1 MLGSTLVALLLGL
14 GTTTAIALPQPQPQA
29 STTPTPACTNP
40 QKRKSWHDMA
50 ESDKKAYLAANRC
63 IITSPQKLNRL
74 PGAKTRWDELVS
86 LHQIHALQIHTT
98 GQFLPYHRYYLKTFE
113 FLMQECGYHGP
124 LAYWDETRDA
134 GKFSSSPVF
143 SATTGVGGSGK
154 GAQSCVMDGPFANLT
169 VNIGPGFKSQPRC
182 INRKITDFF
191 SSQCGSSYVTKALSG
206 KDYATALD
214 GIYSGPHL
222 LGHMALSMMNGD
234 SITSS
239 GDPLFFL
246 HHGFVDKMWWDWQA
260 KDPSKRLH
268 EISGLNAQ
276 DPAVGFSEFSGGMEV
291 ESAMWGKPGKEL
303 LAVTPDPT
311 LGDNGSKYITLNHV
325 MSSLGII
332 PNATVAEVMDI
343 KGGYLCYEY
352 V

>member
-1 MLGSTLVALLLGL
+1 MLRSVLLVFLAGGLTLGAPYTAK
-14 GTTTAIALPQPQPQA
+14 TTTVT
-29 STTPTPACTNP
+29 STTCTTP
-40 QKRKSWHDMA
+40 QKRPSWHDMT
-50 ESDKKAYLAANRC
+50 ETNKKAYLAANRC
-63 IITSPQKLNRL
+63 LLTSPAKLKPGL

-98 GQFLPYHRYYLKTFE
+98 GQFLPYHRYYLKIFE
-113 FLMQECGYHGP
+113 NLLQECGYNGP

-143 SATTGVGGSGK
+143 DTTTGFGGSGK
-154 GAQSCVMDGPFANLT
+154 GAQNCVQDGPFANLT

-182 INRKITDFF
+182 VNRRITNAL
-191 SSQCGSSYVTKALSG
+191 SGQCGSSYV
-206 KDYATALD
+206 ATALKGD
-214 GIYSGPHL
+214 TYEKALDAIYSGPHL
-222 LGHMALSMMNGD
+222 FGHMALAMMDGD

-246 HHGFVDKMWWDWQA
+246 HHSFVDKMWWDWQS
-260 KDPSKRLH
+260 KDTTGKRLK
-268 EISGLNAQ
+268 EIGGLNAQ
-276 DPAVGFSEFSGGMEV
+276 DPAVGFSEFPGGMEV
-291 ESAMWGKPGKEL
+291 ESAMWGKPTAAI
-303 LAVTPDPT
+303 LAATPDPAS
-311 LGDNGSKYITLNHV
+311 GDNGGKLLTLGHI
-325 MSSLGII
+325 MSSGGII

>member
-1 MLGSTLVALLLGL
+1 MLRDLLLVLLAASTAL
-14 GTTTAIALPQPQPQA
+14 GAALPTTTACI
-29 STTPTPACTNP
+29 TP
-40 QKRKSWHDMA
+40 QKRPSWHDMR
-50 ESDKKAYLAANRC
+50 ETDKKAYLAANVC
-63 IITSPQKLNRL
+63 LLTSPQKLNRL

-98 GQFLPYHRYYLKTFE
+98 GQFLPYHRYYLNILS
-113 FLMQECGYHGP
+113 FLLQECGYSGP
-124 LAYWDETRDA
+124 LPYWDETRDA

-143 SATTGVGGSGK
+143 DPATGFGGSGK
-154 GAQSCVMDGPFANLT
+154 GPQNCVADGPFVNLT

-182 INRKITDFF
+182 VNRRITNAL
-191 SSQCGSSYVTKALSG
+191 SNQCGATQVAAATSG
-206 KDYATALD
+206 STYTQALD
-214 GIYSGPHL
+214 AIYSGPHL
-222 LGHMALSMMNGD
+222 LGHMALAMMDGD

-246 HHGFVDKMWWDWQA
+246 HHGFMDKMWWDWQS
-260 KDPSKRLH
+260 KDLTKRLKD
-268 EISGLNAQ
+268 ISGLNAQ
-276 DPAVGFSEFSGGMEV
+276 DPAVGFSEFPGGMEV
-291 ESAMWGKPGKEL
+291 ESAMWGKPTPEI

-311 LGDNGSKYITLNHV
+311 SGDGGKTITLGHV

-332 PNATVAEVMDI
+332 PNVTVADVMDI